1 MHAFVFLWD
10 YRQRKNKKG
19 IIIMY
24 KEKIRNLMHAVKDD
38 PDDLEFVESRM
49 NAFTSYV
56 SHVAWMETR
65 IQRLTIEGV
74 DGEAWRDAVESLDSS
89 RRSKHNVAMDAINQL
104 NRLSAVSGLPPFYD
118 GPIDDEHRNEV
129 GDVIGSIVNEYF
141 EGRYVGQLK
150 VSDLMDTAD
159 FTEAIEALSGTAGKA
174 L

>member
-1 MHAFVFLWD
+1 
-10 YRQRKNKKG
+10 
-19 IIIMY
+19 MY

-38 PDDLEFVESRM
+38 PDDLEFIESRM

-65 IQRLTIEGV
+65 IQRLTIEGI
-74 DGEAWRDAVESLDSS
+74 DGEAWRDAVQSLDSA

-104 NRLSAVSGLPPFYD
+104 NRLSMSCGLPPFYE
-118 GPIDDEHRNEV
+118 GPVDHEHRDAV

-141 EGRYVGQLK
+141 EGRHVGQLRTA
-150 VSDLMDTAD
+150 DLMDAAD
-159 FTEAIEALSGTAGKA
+159 FADAVNALPEDPAKT